1 MWWLHAK
8 YSTGRKH
15 FGTPSQISS
24 SSSRSR
30 HHRGLCPNLL
40 KHSLP
45 FQTGLSTQRGIFH
58 ARLPTDSLQTSSEI
72 AVVCVR
78 ELNLGWVVG
87 AWLQL
92 RQCFM
97 GCRHQMETRHSG
109 VFSRDHFVSFS
120 WDSFISP
127 CHSPCQT
134 ICIYKDWARCLPETE
149 IAHIFWLHA
158 KYFLDYYLLVMTQIL
173 GLQTERIMSLNQS
186 LWSITWLM

>member
-1 MWWLHAK
+1 MLNIAQAESILAHQVRFQFIK
-8 YSTGRKH
+8 QVE
-15 FGTPSQISS
+15 TPQRALPKFTEAFITF
-24 SSSRSR
+24 
-30 HHRGLCPNLL
+30 PNW
-40 KHSLP
+40 
-45 FQTGLSTQRGIFH
+45 FSTQRGIFH
-58 ARLPTDSLQTSSEI
+58 ARLPTDSLQTSREI

-78 ELNLGWVVG
+78 ELKLGWVVG

-97 GCRHQMETRHSG
+97 GWRYQMETRHSG
-109 VFSRDHFVSFS
+109 ESSPETTLFLIPGI
-120 WDSFISP
+120 FISP

-134 ICIYKDWARCLPETE
+134 ICIYKYWARCLPETD

-158 KYFLDYYLLVMTQIL
+158 KYFLDNYLLAMTQIL